1 MKIINLPKQ
10 ELARGFA
17 ALALA
22 LGLARLLGGRLAL
35 STYLERDFSTDL
47 KRLSASGLRDFS
59 TFKQRRR
66 KGRPFGL
73 VRNRTCF

>member
-35 STYLERDFSTDL
+35 STYLERGSADL
-47 KRLSASGLRDFS
+47 KRGFATSE
-59 TFKQRRR
+59 
-66 KGRPFGL
+66 
-73 VRNRTCF
+73 

>member
-17 ALALA
+17 TFALA

-35 STYLERDFSTDL
+35 STYLERGSADL
-47 KRLSASGLRDFS
+47 YRLSASGLRDFATS
-59 TFKQRRR
+59 E
-66 KGRPFGL
+66 
-73 VRNRTCF
+73 